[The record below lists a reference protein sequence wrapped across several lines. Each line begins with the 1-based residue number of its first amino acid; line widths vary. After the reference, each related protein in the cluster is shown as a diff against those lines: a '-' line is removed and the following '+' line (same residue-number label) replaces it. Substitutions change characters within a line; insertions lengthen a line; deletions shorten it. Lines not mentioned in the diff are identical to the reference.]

1 MHSFISSEITDTIH
15 AIQNDPVH
23 FAKGTTYF
31 FKGEKT
37 LEILVSLLAYVLKN
51 LFKYN

>member
-23 FAKGTTYF
+23 YAKGTTCF
-31 FKGEKT
+31 SKG
-37 LEILVSLLAYVLKN
+37 KN
-51 LFKYN
+51 VIFSFSPCISS

>member
-23 FAKGTTYF
+23 YAKGTTYF
-31 FKGEKT
+31 FKGKCNPCISSKKT
-37 LEILVSLLAYVLKN
+37 I
-51 LFKYN
+51 KYH